1 MAKID
6 LGKVAIKH
14 KGTWNSLTSYEPL
27 DFVYYSTDGCGY
39 IAVKNN
45 TNVVPGTD
53 DATWKLSVAAG
64 RDGESAQRQV
74 VIYSSS
80 DTVVNSMVWDKIHL
94 FPEMPSLSFTLASI
108 PNDNVEHQVTII
120 FDTPSDVT
128 SFALVSDMG
137 VFWTNSAGLPTIV
150 EPSTRYEVNISSSD
164 LLAVYAESTI
174 TTSN

>member
-14 KGTWNSLTSYEPL
+14 KGTWSASASYEPL

-39 IAVKNN
+39 MAVKNN

-53 DATWKLSVAAG
+53 STTWKLSVAAG

-74 VIYSSS
+74 ITYSSS
-80 DTVVNSMVWDKIHL
+80 DTVVNSMAWDKIHL
-94 FPEMPSLSFTLASI
+94 FPEMSSLTFTLASI

-120 FDTPSDVT
+120 FDTPSDVAR
-128 SFALVSDMG
+128 FVLVSDVG
-137 VFWTNSAGLPTIV
+137 VIWINDAGLPTIV
-150 EPSTRYEVNISSSD
+150 NPSTRYEINISSSD
-164 LLAVYAESTI
+164 LSAVHVESTL
-174 TTSN
+174 S

>member
-14 KGTWNSLTSYEPL
+14 KGTWSALASYEPL

-53 DATWKLSVAAG
+53 ATTWKLSVAAG

-74 VIYSSS
+74 ITYSSS
-80 DTVVNSMVWDKIHL
+80 DTVVNSMAWDKTHL
-94 FPEMPSLSFTLASI
+94 FPEMSSLSFTLANI
-108 PNDNVEHQVTII
+108 PNDNAEHQVTII

-128 SFALVSDMG
+128 NFALVSDMG
-137 VFWTNSAGLPTIV
+137 VFWTNSAGLPGIIN
-150 EPSTRYEVNISSSD
+150 PSTRYEINISSSD
-164 LLAVYAESTI
+164 LLAVYVESTL
-174 TTSN
+174 N